1 MRVTHLYHFQ
11 LKIYTCGS
19 KIYYLLLMKH
29 MPMSHFFSFMFLRKQ
44 PLEMLCKK
52 RIYKV
57 FANFTGKHLCWS
69 LFFNKV
75 AGIIPATLLKR
86 HSGTGVFLWILRNFS
101 EHLFSQN
108 TSPPVAASHVMRL
121 FGFIRVLINRKTFF
135 FKDCAQLYVSCNI
148 TNIEFFKFFCIKTK
162 ISQEFRSFPRAVTV
176 TFQN

>member
-75 AGIIPATLLKR
+75 AGWRSYNRFKNYIIDYSKLKR
-86 HSGTGVFLWILRNFS
+86 IRCI
-101 EHLFSQN
+101 
-108 TSPPVAASHVMRL
+108 L
-121 FGFIRVLINRKTFF
+121 FGFPVPYVTVINRNKNQRHLIWLNILGTE
-135 FKDCAQLYVSCNI
+135 KDS
-148 TNIEFFKFFCIKTK
+148 
-162 ISQEFRSFPRAVTV
+162 SFS
-176 TFQN
+176 